1 MSVISGIRR
10 IFGKKEAEATLDTYA
25 CFPVFQMLERK
36 VPFNDWR
43 WPDTNIPTG
52 LEEFFQGCV
61 WMYQLYWFYILTAQR
76 YGDEIADNVIR
87 IQVDALSKV
96 SVELGNQHETGIR
109 HIQNTIVSLLN
120 KPYVPEVEGKRIEM
134 PTEYMLAIDFLVT
147 GKEAPF
153 HVERE
158 QVSGGNVPKM
168 KDAPL
173 ALAECLAHGKLSAR
187 KYFST
192 VIETVRIVL

>member
-1 MSVISGIRR
+1 MSVTSGIRR
-10 IFGKKEAEATLDTYA
+10 LFGKKVAEATLDTYA

-43 WPDTNIPTG
+43 WPDTDIPNG
-52 LEEFFQGCV
+52 LEEYFQGCV
-61 WMYQLYWFYILTAQR
+61 WMYQLYWYYILTAER
-76 YGDEIADNVIR
+76 YGYEIADNI
-87 IQVDALSKV
+87 IKLQVDALSKV

-109 HIQNTIVSLLN
+109 HIQTTIDSLLN
-120 KPYVPEVEGKRIEM
+120 KPYVAEAEGKRIEM
-134 PTEYMLAIDFLVT
+134 PTEYMLAIDFLAT
-147 GKEAPF
+147 GKAAPF

-158 QVSGGNVPKM
+158 QLNDGNMPKM
-168 KDAPL
+168 KDAPW